1 MASVKGWCPNLYAP
15 MDTGDGVLLR
25 VKPFGGRLSVAQA
38 RALAA
43 IAPGAIE
50 LTNRANLQL
59 RGASAESAPALA
71 QALVAAGLADADP
84 GREARRNLI
93 APPLLGDD
101 PTIPAGALGWRDA
114 LAGVLDS
121 AGTLP
126 GKFGLVLEAGGVLP
140 LAGVEGDITLRL
152 AADGTAWLRLQEAP
166 WQARGATPGQVATL
180 VEAFR
185 ASGAKR
191 MRGAVERLGAAAL
204 FAAAGLVPEAT
215 ASAAPA
221 VPEVLGFHPYPGG
234 ARGGFGLMPEF
245 GVLDGAG
252 LLALADLAERFGDGT
267 LRLTPWR
274 AVLLGGV
281 TQPAALAA
289 EAAGWVTDPADPRR
303 RIIACPGSE
312 GCASGLAPVRRDARA
327 LLAQGAVPARGL
339 LHLSGCAKGCAHP
352 APAAAVLVAGRDGY
366 ALLRQAHAGDT
377 PLRSGLT
384 LAEAAAEL
392 ENE

>member
-1 MASVKGWCPNLYAP
+1 MTSIKGWCPNLYAP

-25 VKPFGGRLSVAQA
+25 VKPFGGRLSTAQA

-59 RGASAESAPALA
+59 RGASAEGAPALA
-71 QALVAAGLADADP
+71 RALVAAGLADTDP

-101 PTIPAGALGWRDA
+101 PTIPATAPGWRDA
-114 LAGVLDS
+114 LAGVLEE

-126 GKFGLVLEAGGVLP
+126 GKFGLVLDAGGVLP

-152 AADGTAWLRLQEAP
+152 AADGTAWLRLQESP
-166 WQARGATPGQVATL
+166 WQARGATLGQVAAL

-191 MRGAVERLGAAAL
+191 MRGAVAQLGAASL
-204 FAAAGLVPEAT
+204 FATAGLVPEAT
-215 ASAAPA
+215 APAASAA
-221 VPEVLGFHPYPGG
+221 PEVLGFHPYPGG

-245 GVLDGAG
+245 GVLDAAG
-252 LLALADLAERFGDGT
+252 LLALADLAERFGDGA

-289 EAAGWVTDPADPRR
+289 EAAGWVTDPADTRR
-303 RIIACPGSE
+303 RIVACPGSE
-312 GCASGLAPVRRDARA
+312 GCASGLAPVRQDARA

-352 APAAAVLVAGRDGY
+352 APAAAVLVAERDGY
-366 ALLRQAHAGDT
+366 ALLRQARAGDT

-392 ENE
+392 EE

>member
-59 RGASAESAPALA
+59 RGASAEGAPALA

-101 PTIPAGALGWRDA
+101 PTIPAGAPGWRDA

-221 VPEVLGFHPYPGG
+221 APEVLGFHPYPGG

-289 EAAGWVTDPADPRR
+289 TAVGWVTDPADPRR
-303 RIIACPGSE
+303 RIVACPGSE

-366 ALLRQAHAGDT
+366 ALLRQAYAGDT

-392 ENE
+392 EE

>member
-1 MASVKGWCPNLYAP
+1 MSSVKGWCPNLYAP

-93 APPLLGDD
+93 ASPLLGDD
-101 PTIPAGALGWRDA
+101 PTIPAAAPGWRDA

-126 GKFGLVLEAGGVLP
+126 GKFGLVLEADGVLP

-166 WQARGATPGQVATL
+166 WQARGAKPEQVAAL

-191 MRGAVERLGAAAL
+191 MRGAVAQLGAAAL
-204 FAAAGLVPEAT
+204 FAAAGLVPEPAP
-215 ASAAPA
+215 AAAPA
-221 VPEVLGFHPYPGG
+221 APEVLGFHPYPGG

-252 LLALADLAERFGDGT
+252 LHALADLAERFGDGT

-281 TQPAALAA
+281 RQPVALAA
-289 EAAGWVTDPADPRR
+289 AAMGWVTDPADPRR
-303 RIIACPGSE
+303 RIVACPGSE

-352 APAAAVLVAGRDGY
+352 APAAAVLVAERDGY
-366 ALLRQAHAGDT
+366 ALLRQARAGDT

-392 ENE
+392 EE

>member
-1 MASVKGWCPNLYAP
+1 MSSVKGWCPTLHAP

-59 RGASAESAPALA
+59 RGASAEGAPALA

-93 APPLLGDD
+93 ASPLLGDD
-101 PTIPAGALGWRDA
+101 PTIPAAALGWRDA
-114 LAGVLDS
+114 LTGVLEE

-152 AADGTAWLRLQEAP
+152 AGDGTAWLRLQEAP
-166 WQARGATPGQVATL
+166 WQARGATPGQVAAL

-185 ASGAKR
+185 ASGARR
-191 MRGAVERLGAAAL
+191 MRGAVAQLGAAAL
-204 FAAAGLVPEAT
+204 FAAAGLVPEAAPAAA
-215 ASAAPA
+215 ASA
-221 VPEVLGFHPYPGG
+221 PEVLGFHPYPGG
-234 ARGGFGLMPEF
+234 ARGAFGLMPEF

-252 LLALADLAERFGDGT
+252 LLALADLAERFGDGM

-289 EAAGWVTDPADPRR
+289 AALGWVTDPADPRR
-303 RIIACPGSE
+303 RIVACPGSE
-312 GCASGLAPVRRDARA
+312 GCASGLAPVRQDARA
-327 LLAQGAVPARGL
+327 LLAQGAVPGRGL

-352 APAAAVLVAGRDGY
+352 APAAAVLVAAPGGY
-366 ALLRQAHAGDT
+366 ALLRQARAGDT

-392 ENE
+392 EKE